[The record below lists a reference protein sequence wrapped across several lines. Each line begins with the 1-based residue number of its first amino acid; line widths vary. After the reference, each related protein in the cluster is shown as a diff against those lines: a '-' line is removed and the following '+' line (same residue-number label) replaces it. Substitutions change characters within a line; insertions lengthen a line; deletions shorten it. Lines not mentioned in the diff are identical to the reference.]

1 MRAERIERASHGVG
15 TGGLARVRDR
25 REPTFAGDGERGLV
39 ELRRVLGLE
48 AAEPEADDAA
58 VAVGDRVAGSRLCL
72 VVGVAARDVR
82 RQAYLDAVQLPRL
95 LGAVAI
101 AGEHLVAVDPPP
113 QAGREDPLQVDG
125 AVARRLRRVVDHDLA
140 EVVRSLKR
148 RGREQPDLDEVR
160 EVAKLVEPGEALD
173 CVGRQR
179 VVVPPRDLEQR
190 VRPHGPLEVDV
201 ELDLR
206 VRHEGSTAA
215 TSRSAQRRSMS
226 TASQI
231 VPS

>member
-1 MRAERIERASHGVG
+1 MRAERIERASHRVG

-25 REPTFAGDGERGLV
+25 REPTFAGDGERALV

-101 AGEHLVAVDPPP
+101 AGEHLVAVDRPRQSKP
-113 QAGREDPLQVDG
+113 ARDG
-125 AVARRLRRVVDHDLA
+125 CA
-140 EVVRSLKR
+140 
-148 RGREQPDLDEVR
+148 
-160 EVAKLVEPGEALD
+160 
-173 CVGRQR
+173 
-179 VVVPPRDLEQR
+179 
-190 VRPHGPLEVDV
+190 
-201 ELDLR
+201 
-206 VRHEGSTAA
+206 
-215 TSRSAQRRSMS
+215 
-226 TASQI
+226 
-231 VPS
+231 